1 MTRQEIKEWA
11 DATVKRIFH
20 GHSATKEGRTETF
33 KGQVVEV
40 STSEKYIV
48 VLCSFRPRH
57 GDIKYRLPALHP
69 ERFHVGDIVHINF
82 D

>member
-1 MTRQEIKEWA
+1 MTKQEIRRWA
-11 DATVKRIFH
+11 DETVARIFH
-20 GHSATKEGRTETF
+20 GHYATNEGRTETF

-57 GDIKYRLPALHP
+57 GDIFYRLPVKHP
-69 ERFHVGDIVHINF
+69 ENFHVGDVVHVNF